1 MAIGIEI
8 TLDPGNVVS
17 GANQVDKALDGIA
30 TSSDNAQSSVNN
42 FSTSMVDA
50 LEKQKRTA
58 EQMIATAQATKAV
71 AQEQSRLLASQT
83 SLNDSVEQSIARQ
96 QEYQNLSNQIK
107 AANAQEA
114 EAKERLTSITQSLN
128 QANEQGTLSTRQLN
142 EAAKQLQQSQQE
154 QARLAAESEKALRR
168 EQDAQ
173 AKAASEAEK
182 AAIQVQRAV
191 QKEQQALDQAA
202 QSNQNYIR
210 SLSQQVQISRSSGV
224 EAEKLKNSFKLGSDA
239 TERQRYEVDKLTEQ
253 LYRLNEAQ
261 KATANS
267 ASSGGGENAFSGII
281 KAGQTII
288 GLAVA
293 SKVAEWSSAF
303 VQLADNINLLQSRIA
318 LYTKSQQEANAVFDQ
333 LVSVSNRAGVSVQ
346 DTAASF
352 ARFASA
358 GKDIGV
364 SNDQVIK
371 LITNLQ
377 TMARVSGA
385 SSQESSAAIYQLSQ
399 SFASGRLQGDEF
411 RSVSEQLPVVLDA
424 LSKKLGVTRAELRQM
439 ATDGKLNQDV
449 LLMLAGNFED
459 LDAQAAK
466 LPRTVAQA
474 SEALMNNLGVAADA
488 LNDKLGISQG
498 LAKSIDG
505 VSQALDYWTRK
516 LDGQSTQVDE
526 LNRTLVTQNGT
537 LMRQQEVY
545 NDLSDKTSKYGVYL
559 LDQINIQKAAIKET
573 ENQITSMQRLATL
586 AQQLAGD
593 LAKATAPVKAP
604 VKDPAAQKLI
614 DNLQEQITYTQNL
627 AKGNYDLAASA
638 KLGTNATKEQIT
650 AYAALLKQQTE
661 YKAEVKAGKKAES
674 ESAAAAK
681 RSANELARN
690 QAANEKY
697 LKTLRDKTAAGAFD
711 VQRAQEMVAQALRQG
726 QSVDQLSA
734 SYLKSIQVQNQ
745 LELQSK
751 KSEAQSRLNKDATDA
766 EKQAVDQYVASL
778 YQQQQAKQLAG
789 QVSQIQTDTT
799 AELNPVQSQ
808 LDQISQQEAQRL
820 AILEQARQQD
830 LINEQQYQQL
840 KTQVQMTGEQ
850 QRNDLLMQN
859 NAMLLGATSDAFG
872 GLADTLKQSQGE
884 QSKIYKTM
892 FAASK
897 AFAIAQAS
905 IMLWQNVSKAMS
917 VGFPMNIPFIAAA
930 IAQGTT
936 ILSSLSSVAATGFAT
951 GGYITGSGTGTSDSI
966 PARLS
971 AGEYVMPAQQTRQ
984 YRNELAAMR
993 AGTYSGGQG
1002 NGMTVQVANYG
1013 NDQVTTQ
1020 QLDEDR
1026 VRLIIGQE
1034 VPRINERE
1042 FSNPYSKTNRAFKGN
1057 YVAQRKT

>member
-17 GANQVDKALDGIA
+17 GANQVDKALDGIGSSADNVQSKTNAMGNAILAALTKQQKA
-30 TSSDNAQSSVNN
+30 TQ
-42 FSTSMVDA
+42 
-50 LEKQKRTA
+50 
-58 EQMIATAQATKAV
+58 QMLANAQATKAV
-71 AQEQSRLLASQT
+71 AQEQSRLLASQS
-83 SLNDSVEQSIARQ
+83 SLNSS
-96 QEYQNLSNQIK
+96 
-107 AANAQEA
+107 
-114 EAKERLTSITQSLN
+114 
-128 QANEQGTLSTRQLN
+128 
-142 EAAKQLQQSQQE
+142 
-154 QARLAAESEKALRR
+154 
-168 EQDAQ
+168 
-173 AKAASEAEK
+173 
-182 AAIQVQRAV
+182 
-191 QKEQQALDQAA
+191 AA
-202 QSNQNYIR
+202 QSEARQKEYQR
-210 SLSQQVQISRSSGV
+210 LS
-224 EAEKLKNSFKLGSDA
+224 
-239 TERQRYEVDKLTEQ
+239 
-253 LYRLNEAQ
+253 NEIK
-261 KATANS
+261 KATQQETQAKKELAAINNQIANQKLPEPQNINKT
-267 ASSGGGENAFSGII
+267 ENALQNIVTAG
-281 KAGQTII
+281 KAFL
-288 GLAVA
+288 GLAIVQ
-293 SKVAEWSSAF
+293 KVGEWGSAF
-303 VQLADNINLLQSRIA
+303 VQVADNINLLQSRIA
-318 LYTKSQQEANAVFDQ
+318 LYTKSQQETNAVFDQ
-333 LVSVSNRAGVSVQ
+333 LVTVSNRAGVSIQ

-364 SNDQVIK
+364 SNDQVLK
-371 LITNLQ
+371 LISNLQ

-385 SSQESSAAIYQLSQ
+385 TTQESSAAIYQLSQ
-399 SFASGRLQGDEF
+399 AFASGRLQGDEF
-411 RSVSEQLPVVLDA
+411 RSVSEQLPILLDT
-424 LSKKLGVTRAELRQM
+424 LSKKLGVTRGELRQM

-573 ENQITSMQRLATL
+573 ENQISGMQRLATL

-627 AKGNYDLAASA
+627 AKGNYDLAAAA
-638 KLGTNATKEQIT
+638 KLGSNATKEQVT

-661 YKAEVKAGKKAES
+661 YKAEVKANKKEQSDA
-674 ESAAAAK
+674 AAAAK
-681 RSANELARN
+681 REENQLARN
-690 QAANEKY
+690 QAANQKY
-697 LKTLRDKTAAGAFD
+697 IKTLQDKTAAGQFD
-711 VQRAQEMVAQALRQG
+711 VQRAQEMVAQSLRQG

-745 LELQSK
+745 LTLASQQT
-751 KSEAQSRLNKDATDA
+751 EAQSRLNKDATDA
-766 EKQAVDQYVASL
+766 EKQAVDQYVTSL
-778 YQQQQAKQLAG
+778 YQQQQAKQLAA

-799 AELNPVQSQ
+799 AELNPVQGQ
-808 LDQISQQEAQRL
+808 MDQIAQQEAQRL
-820 AILEQARQQD
+820 AVLEQARQQD
-830 LINEQQYQQL
+830 LVNEQQYQQL
-840 KTQVQMTGEQ
+840 KTQIQQSGEQ
-850 QRNDLLMQN
+850 QRNDLLTAN
-859 NAMLLGATSDAFG
+859 NAMLLGATSDLFG

-884 QSKIYKTM
+884 QSGIYKAM

-905 IMLWQNVSKAMS
+905 VLLWQNVSKAMA
-917 VGFPMNIPFIAAA
+917 VGFPQNIPFIAAA
-930 IAQGTT
+930 FAQGTS
-936 ILSSLSSVAATGFAT
+936 ILGSLSSIAATGFAT
-951 GGYITGSGTGTSDSI
+951 GGYITGAGTGTSDSI

-993 AGTYSGGQG
+993 AGTYSGQGQG

-1013 NDQVTTQ
+1013 NDKVTTQ

-1026 VRLIIGQE
+1026 VRLIIGEE
-1034 VPRINERE
+1034 VPRINAAE
-1042 FSNPYSKTNRAFKGN
+1042 FNNPYSQTNKGLKTNYN
-1057 YVAQRKT
+1057 VERKV